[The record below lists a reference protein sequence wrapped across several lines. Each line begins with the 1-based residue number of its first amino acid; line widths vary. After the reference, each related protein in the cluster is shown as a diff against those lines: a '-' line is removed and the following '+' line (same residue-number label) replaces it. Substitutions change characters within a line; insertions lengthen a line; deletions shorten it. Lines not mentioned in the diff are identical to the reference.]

1 MNPYK
6 ALGIRNYVESFFRKY
21 FSDNNKRVFVFGIN
35 PGRFGAG
42 LTGITFTDP
51 VALAEFCGIQNN
63 LPQNRELL
71 NFHYLMDAMHNLC
84 YTMGYTGGSYETPWQ
99 TPNTGKAEASGR
111 PFVETRS
118 YLSLGGPGA
127 KRFFKL
133 RGALVSNLQEEWP
146 QRTEAD
152 AKYGTALSFVGLSE
166 KILGARLSE
175 GPLGSRLFDGSLD
188 AEAYRPDRS
197 EEFPSAL
204 LYRQFVESD
213 ERLGL
218 ELPETAEEGQGAQ
231 GTSDSL
237 LETSRLAAYKK
248 RPLGLEPAWPS
259 WMKADSR
266 LFQIS
271 KELGLSKEKPQ
282 SSLSPDAGQRSPL
295 SLPLQSRPRESG
307 SGSTRGFM
315 PTRTFEQDKSDNSS
329 GIFAVTSKAPSFFSG
344 TEVLSI
350 RQSLSINSLENI
362 LESITFT
369 SLDTRLNLTPTNL
382 SGQTSNE
389 DWQTAYLKTF
399 STLDGSLI
407 GRLEDSGIL
416 RDSYGRVFTH
426 RTYRGHNVYP
436 LFNESSVYT
445 IIQTD
450 F

>member
-1 MNPYK
+1 
-6 ALGIRNYVESFFRKY
+6 
-21 FSDNNKRVFVFGIN
+21 
-35 PGRFGAG
+35 
-42 LTGITFTDP
+42 
-51 VALAEFCGIQNN
+51 
-63 LPQNRELL
+63 
-71 NFHYLMDAMHNLC
+71 MHNLC

-111 PFVETRS
+111 PFVETRP

-175 GPLGSRLFDGSLD
+175 GSLGSRLFDGSLD

-407 GRLEDSGIL
+407 DRLEDSGIL

-436 LFNESSVYT
+436 LFNESSVVSLFLLFSLFFLSFFLLFFENY
-445 IIQTD
+445 
-450 F
+450 

>member
-1 MNPYK
+1 M
-6 ALGIRNYVESFFRKY
+6 I
-21 FSDNNKRVFVFGIN
+21 
-35 PGRFGAG
+35 
-42 LTGITFTDP
+42 
-51 VALAEFCGIQNN
+51 
-63 LPQNRELL
+63 LL
-71 NFHYLMDAMHNLC
+71 NFHYLMDTMHNLC
-84 YTMGYTGGSYETPWQ
+84 YTMGHTGGSYETPWQ
-99 TPNTGKAEASGR
+99 TPNTGKAEASGC

-118 YLSLGGPGA
+118 YLSLGSPGA

-133 RGALVSNLQEEWP
+133 RGALASNLQEEWP

-188 AEAYRPDRS
+188 AEAYWPDRS

-218 ELPETAEEGQGAQ
+218 ELPETAEEGQGAP
-231 GTSDSL
+231 GASDSL

-295 SLPLQSRPRESG
+295 SPPLQSRLRESG
-307 SGSTRGFM
+307 LDSTRDFM
-315 PTRTFEQDKSDNSS
+315 PTRTLEQDKSDNSS
-329 GIFAVTSKAPSFFSG
+329 GIFAITSKGPSFFSG
-344 TEVLSI
+344 IEVLSTEPN
-350 RQSLSINSLENI
+350 SSINSLENI
-362 LESITFT
+362 LESTPFT
-369 SLDTRLNLTPTNL
+369 SRDTHLSLIPTNL
-382 SGQTSNE
+382 SGQISSGG
-389 DWQTAYLKTF
+389 WQTASPKIL
-399 STLDGSLI
+399 STLDDSLI
-407 GRLEDSGIL
+407 GRLEDSAIL

-436 LFNESSVYT
+436 LFNESSVT
-445 IIQTD
+445 KKFKQWPL